1 MENVHQLTLVLMK
14 SLNLYIKN
22 RVWINVNAVVLLN
35 VLSQTYFILIFNIQ
49 EFLLAFLIIYK
60 CCQFFNMRQVCD
72 PLITDFVSYP
82 VS

>member
-35 VLSQTYFILIFNIQ
+35 VLSQTYFILLFNIQ
-49 EFLLAFLIIYK
+49 EFLLAFLIIHK

-72 PLITDFVSYP
+72 PLIANLVSYP